1 MPKSFFYL
9 FLVFLLLSCHK
20 PETKLANGQPFEWS
34 DSTSVYF
41 FLNTECPLCNRLI
54 GRFSFYQKQY
64 PHVKFYYVFY
74 DDHNTESRL
83 SFLRSDS
90 IIPSQ
95 IIIDSQL
102 QIYNAFK
109 PDVTPKVVVAQN
121 KNILYSGLLD
131 DRFTELGVIQ
141 SKIVVDYLSNALNS
155 LMKNEPI
162 KDVQTKAVGCF
173 IEPM

>member
-9 FLVFLLLSCHK
+9 LLFFLLLSCHK
-20 PETKLANGQPFEWS
+20 PETKLANGQPYEWS

-41 FLNTECPLCNRLI
+41 FLNTECPLCNRLV

-64 PHVKFYYVFY
+64 PLVRFYYIFY
-74 DDHNTESRL
+74 DDQNMESRL
-83 SFLRSDS
+83 FFLNSDS
-90 IIPSQ
+90 IKSSQ

-102 QIYNAFK
+102 EIYNAFN
-109 PDVTPKVVVAQN
+109 PDVTPQVVVAQN
-121 KNILYSGLLD
+121 KRIVYSGLLD
-131 DRFTELGVIQ
+131 DRFTELGIIQ
-141 SKIVVDYLSNALNS
+141 SKIFIDYLSNALNS

>member
-64 PHVKFYYVFY
+64 PLVKFYYVFY

-83 SFLRSDS
+83 SFLKSDS
-90 IIPSQ
+90 IIHSQ

-102 QIYNAFK
+102 QIYNTLK
-109 PDVTPKVVVAQN
+109 PDVTPQVVVAQN

>member
-1 MPKSFFYL
+1 MSKPFFCILL
-9 FLVFLLLSCHK
+9 FFSLLSCHK

-34 DSTSVYF
+34 DSTSVFF

-54 GRFSFYQKQY
+54 GRFSFYQKQF
-64 PHVKFYYVFY
+64 PSVQFYYVFY
-74 DDHNTESRL
+74 DDHNSESRL

-95 IIIDSQL
+95 LIIDSQL
-102 QIYNAFK
+102 EIYKAFK
-109 PDVTPKVVVAQN
+109 PDVTPQVVVYQNKKVV
-121 KNILYSGLLD
+121 YSGLLD

-141 SKIVVDYLSNALNS
+141 AKIYVDYLSNALNS

>member
-1 MPKSFFYL
+1 MGKPFFCILLFFSF
-9 FLVFLLLSCHK
+9 LSCHK

-34 DSTSVYF
+34 DSTSVFF

-64 PHVKFYYVFY
+64 PLVKFYYVFY
-74 DDHNTESRL
+74 DDDNTESRL

-90 IIPSQ
+90 IILSQ

-109 PDVTPKVVVAQN
+109 PDVTPQVVVAQN
-121 KNILYSGLLD
+121 KKILYSGLLD

>member
-9 FLVFLLLSCHK
+9 LLVFLLLSCHK
-20 PETKLANGQPFEWS
+20 PETKLANSQPFEWS

-41 FLNTECPLCNRLI
+41 FLNTECPLCNRLV
-54 GRFSFYQKQY
+54 GRFSFYQKQF
-64 PHVKFYYVFY
+64 PLVKFYYIFY
-74 DDHNTESRL
+74 DDQNMESRL
-83 SFLRSDS
+83 SFLNSDS
-90 IIPSQ
+90 IKSSK

-102 QIYNAFK
+102 EIYNAFK
-109 PDVTPKVVVAQN
+109 PDVTPQVVVAQN
-121 KNILYSGLLD
+121 KKIVYSGLLD

-141 SKIVVDYLSNALNS
+141 SKIYIDYLSNALNS

-173 IEPM
+173 IEPK

>member
-64 PHVKFYYVFY
+64 PLVKFYYVFY

-109 PDVTPKVVVAQN
+109 PDVTPQVVVAQN